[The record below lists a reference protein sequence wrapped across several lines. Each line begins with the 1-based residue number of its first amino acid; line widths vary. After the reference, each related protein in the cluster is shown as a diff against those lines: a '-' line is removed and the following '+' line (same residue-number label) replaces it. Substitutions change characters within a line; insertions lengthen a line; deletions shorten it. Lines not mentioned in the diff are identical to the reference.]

1 MKGKPYDIQSCA
13 EKLYNVLKESFSGCH
28 LEPMHANFRHYFDV
42 IFFSC
47 YLSLWHFRSNKLEVF
62 LFVCVLVCIVVRGTS

>member
-42 IFFSC
+42 IFF
-47 YLSLWHFRSNKLEVF
+47 
-62 LFVCVLVCIVVRGTS
+62 